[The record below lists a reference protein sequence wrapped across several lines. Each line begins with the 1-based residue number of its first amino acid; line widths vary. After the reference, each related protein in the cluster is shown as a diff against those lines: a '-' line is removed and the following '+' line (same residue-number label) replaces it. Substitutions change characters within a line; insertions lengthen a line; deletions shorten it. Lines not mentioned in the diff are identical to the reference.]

1 VSILLVP
8 GLTIARITRALRTI
22 NSIPSE
28 FINIASV
35 EKRPI
40 ILALCIKID
49 FSRSPVTLVAI
60 ARTYMNTPKKTCQG
74 RRDALPL
81 LDPPAG
87 YQMVQNP
94 AAHCRDSMLAGR
106 ASSTELIYDV
116 AN

>member
-8 GLTIARITRALRTI
+8 GLTIARITRALRAI

-28 FINIASV
+28 FINIASM

-81 LDPPAG
+81 LDPPG
-87 YQMVQNP
+87 YQKVQNP
-94 AAHCRDSMLAGR
+94 VAHCRDSMLVVR
-106 ASSTELIYDV
+106 KRTYSF
-116 AN
+116 